1 MTLPNDYNT
10 LYQRCTK
17 NLTTTTEEI
26 LQAVTELGLTK
37 YLREYNQSYI
47 MLSNKEHDG
56 LWYISYDADHKR
68 WEFTIDPISNS

>member
-10 LYQRCTK
+10 LYQWCTK
-17 NLTTTTEEI
+17 NLTATPEEI
-26 LQAVTELGLTK
+26 LQTIAELGLTK
-37 YLREYNQSYI
+37 YLREYSQSHI

-56 LWYISYDADHKR
+56 LWYISYDADNKR